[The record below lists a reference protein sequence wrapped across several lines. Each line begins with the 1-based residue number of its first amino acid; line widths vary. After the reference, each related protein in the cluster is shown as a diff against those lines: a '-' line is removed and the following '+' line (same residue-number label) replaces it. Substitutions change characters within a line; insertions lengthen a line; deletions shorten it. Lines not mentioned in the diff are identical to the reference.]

1 MTQLKTG
8 RRARPVKR
16 EGNTNYVSVIYNVV
30 IKGFNPKIRV
40 FRIFFYF
47 GNKPTIS
54 KSIFG
59 QESLRCSLC
68 KLYPMQDQER
78 EKQSM
83 AKLKELARTNYLIK

>member
-16 EGNTNYVSVIYNVV
+16 EGNTNYVYNVV

-78 EKQSM
+78 EKRSM